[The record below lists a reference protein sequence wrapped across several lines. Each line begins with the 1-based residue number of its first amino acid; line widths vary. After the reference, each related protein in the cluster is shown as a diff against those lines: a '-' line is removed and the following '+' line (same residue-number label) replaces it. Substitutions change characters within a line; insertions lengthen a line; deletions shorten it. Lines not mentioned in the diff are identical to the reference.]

1 MDSVPVPVPVPETFK
16 KVIVDFI
23 SSFITSFPEYKD
35 GIYKVLDMQE
45 YTDVEFV
52 DNTQSKPLLD
62 ECIKNMSEKNVAIL
76 FEHCRRVY
84 PERFFDIIYQND
96 LIFSPDTA
104 VSNNVCVDFL
114 PNVDFRMVWNLAD
127 VTDTTKDHLW
137 KHLQLITFTVIGSIS
152 RDNLSFGDTARMFE
166 AIDETELKSKLEE
179 TMAGIQALFE
189 TRSEGDNTTDTNTHD
204 ENGAG
209 PNVDSKGSNDSS
221 GKSAFPDAETIHEH
235 LSGLLDGKIGALAKE
250 IAEETVTELNID
262 MTSETSVSGVFQK
275 LMKNPGKL
283 TGIIKKVGEKLDKKM
298 KSGDIKESELFKEAS
313 DFMAKMKSSGGVG
326 GKGGNGMADLAQL
339 FKAMNLNPG
348 AGGAAAGLNSKSKI
362 NLNAMQSELNRN
374 MKMALTR
381 ERMQKKL
388 EEKRATEQ
396 TAEPPFDPTKMRQSV
411 YQPENAEKNEKTMRV
426 PMAAPDTGLASA
438 SADKTGY
445 EPDTLGPAKS
455 KNKKHKHKK

>member
-1 MDSVPVPVPVPETFK
+1 MDSVPVPVPDTFK

-23 SSFITSFPEYKD
+23 SSFIASFPEYKD
-35 GIYKVLDMQE
+35 GIYKGLDMQE

-52 DNTQSKPLLD
+52 DKTRSKPLLD

-76 FEHCRRVY
+76 FEHCRHVY

-137 KHLQLITFTVIGSIS
+137 KHLQLITFTVIGNIS

-189 TRSEGDNTTDTNTHD
+189 ARSDGDDTTDTHD
-204 ENGAG
+204 ENDTCHNMDDKDKDCG
-209 PNVDSKGSNDSS
+209 
-221 GKSAFPDAETIHEH
+221 GKSSFPNAETIHEH

-313 DFMAKMKSSGGVG
+313 DFMAKMKSSGG
-326 GKGGNGMADLAQL
+326 KGGSGGGMADIAQL
-339 FKAMNLNPG
+339 FKSMNLSPG
-348 AGGAAAGLNSKSKI
+348 TAAGINSKSKL

-388 EEKRATEQ
+388 EEKRAAEQ
-396 TAEPPFDPTKMRQSV
+396 NAPPVDPTKLRQSV
-411 YQPENAEKNEKTMRV
+411 YQPENAEKNQKTMRV
-426 PMAAPDTGLASA
+426 PMAAPDTGSA
-438 SADKTGY
+438 SAPASTDKTGY

>member
-1 MDSVPVPVPVPETFK
+1 
-16 KVIVDFI
+16 
-23 SSFITSFPEYKD
+23 
-35 GIYKVLDMQE
+35 
-45 YTDVEFV
+45 
-52 DNTQSKPLLD
+52 
-62 ECIKNMSEKNVAIL
+62 MSEKNVAIL

-84 PERFFDIIYQND
+84 PERFFDIIYQNE
-96 LIFSPDTA
+96 LIFSPDATI
-104 VSNNVCVDFL
+104 SNNVCVDFL
-114 PNVDFRMVWNLAD
+114 PNVDFRMVWNMTD

-189 TRSEGDNTTDTNTHD
+189 ARDTTDASSNPD
-204 ENGAG
+204 SRDANGTG
-209 PNVDSKGSNDSS
+209 PNVE
-221 GKSAFPDAETIHEH
+221 KSAFPDAETIHEH

-313 DFMAKMKSSGGVG
+313 DFMAKMKSSGG
-326 GKGGNGMADLAQL
+326 KGGSSGGMADIAQL
-339 FKAMNLNPG
+339 FKSLNPG
-348 AGGAAAGLNSKSKI
+348 AAAGINSKSKI

-388 EEKRATEQ
+388 EEKRAAEQ
-396 TAEPPFDPTKMRQSV
+396 SAPPVDPTKMRQSV

-426 PMAAPDTGLASA
+426 PMAAPDTGSA
-438 SADKTGY
+438 SAPASTDKTGY

>member
-1 MDSVPVPVPVPETFK
+1 MDSVPVPVPDTFK

-23 SSFITSFPEYKD
+23 SSFIASFPEYKD
-35 GIYKVLDMQE
+35 GIYKVLDMQD
-45 YTDVEFV
+45 YADVEFV
-52 DNTQSKPLLD
+52 DKNRSNPLLD
-62 ECIKNMSEKNVAIL
+62 ECVKNMSDKNVAIL

-137 KHLQLITFTVIGSIS
+137 KHLQLITFTVIGNIS

-166 AIDETELKSKLEE
+166 AIDETELKGKLEE

-189 TRSEGDNTTDTNTHD
+189 ARDTTDASSSNPDSHD
-204 ENGAG
+204 ANGAG
-209 PNVDSKGSNDSS
+209 PNVE
-221 GKSAFPDAETIHEH
+221 KSAFPDAETIHEH

-313 DFMAKMKSSGGVG
+313 DFMAKMKSTG
-326 GKGGNGMADLAQL
+326 GKGGSGGGMADIAQL
-339 FKAMNLNPG
+339 FKSLNPG
-348 AGGAAAGLNSKSKI
+348 AAAGINSKSKI

-388 EEKRATEQ
+388 EEKRAAEQ
-396 TAEPPFDPTKMRQSV
+396 TAPPVDPTKLRQSV

-426 PMAAPDTGLASA
+426 PMAAPDTGSASA
-438 SADKTGY
+438 SASMDKTGY

-455 KNKKHKHKK
+455 KNKKQKHKK